1 MRPQAHPPRL
11 TGSDSN
17 EQVGPQAASR
27 DKLGLHK
34 EANVTVFAA
43 TDYPFLN
50 IFWTIL
56 IFFAWVIFIWIAITV
71 LIDLFRRR
79 DLSGWGKAAWVIF
92 VIVLPF
98 LGVLAYL
105 IFNHDGMAER
115 SGKEA
120 EASQARFDDYVRQAA
135 GTGGPASEIEKA
147 KQLLESG
154 AITQAEFEAIKAKTL
169 A

>member
-1 MRPQAHPPRL
+1 MTVL
-11 TGSDSN
+11 
-17 EQVGPQAASR
+17 AAS
-27 DKLGLHK
+27 
-34 EANVTVFAA
+34 N
-43 TDYPFLN
+43 YPFLN

-79 DLSGWGKAAWVIF
+79 DVSGWAKAAWVVV

-98 LGVLAYL
+98 LGVLTYL

-120 EASQARFDDYVRQAA
+120 AASQAQFDDYVRKTA
-135 GTGGPASEIEKA
+135 GAGGAASEIEKA
-147 KQLLESG
+147 KQLLDSG
-154 AITQAEFEAIKAKTL
+154 AITQSEFDAIKARAIRSATP